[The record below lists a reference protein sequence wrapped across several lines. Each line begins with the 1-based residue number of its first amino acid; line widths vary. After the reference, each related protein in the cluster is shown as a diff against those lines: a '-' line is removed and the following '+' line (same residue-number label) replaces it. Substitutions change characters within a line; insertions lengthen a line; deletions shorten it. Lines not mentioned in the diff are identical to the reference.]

1 MLGLEPIGSWFKK
14 YIWLSP
20 WSVWAHR
27 TRVRCAIFLT
37 WCWLLRRIVEEDPDG
52 LLYLER
58 EVNVL
63 KGMRHPNIV
72 QFIGIAV
79 VRVFSSLA

>member
-1 MLGLEPIGSWFKK
+1 
-14 YIWLSP
+14 
-20 WSVWAHR
+20 
-27 TRVRCAIFLT
+27 
-37 WCWLLRRIVEEDPDG
+37 VEEDPDG

-79 VRVFSSLA
+79 VRWFSLSSFFHSSFSFSFSFFFARFRSFSCETKVLVVLIGGWHHQT

>member
-1 MLGLEPIGSWFKK
+1 MK
-14 YIWLSP
+14 
-20 WSVWAHR
+20 
-27 TRVRCAIFLT
+27 
-37 WCWLLRRIVEEDPDG
+37 RIVEEDPEG

-79 VRVFSSLA
+79 VRVSILTIIPS